1 MKILATTP
9 KTHDFCIFSVQN
21 HTYGVKISKN
31 KIFLPPRCCH
41 VANKMYLCTQ
51 IDKMSNTRADLIE
64 AARQLFASKG
74 FDNTTMN
81 EIAELSGKGRRT
93 LYTYFKSKSD
103 VFMAVVD
110 QETSRIIDHIE
121 EIMGLEISADEK
133 LKRYILCRLEQVKET
148 VVRNGSLKAAF
159 FRDVLKLEH
168 ARRRLDVRELTI
180 LRSIL
185 QQGLDEGTFDIDN
198 ASVVA
203 VTIHYALRGLDLPN
217 IRGQFTALG
226 VPTNRLRQSIFN
238 MIFYGILSQPV
249 VGHGHRPLAEE

>member
-1 MKILATTP
+1 
-9 KTHDFCIFSVQN
+9 
-21 HTYGVKISKN
+21 
-31 KIFLPPRCCH
+31 
-41 VANKMYLCTQ
+41 
-51 IDKMSNTRADLIE
+51 MSNTRAELIE
-64 AARQLFASKG
+64 AARQLFASQG

-93 LYTYFKSKSD
+93 LYTYFKSKAD

-110 QETSRIIDHIE
+110 QETNRIIEHIE
-121 EIMGLEISADEK
+121 EILNLQISADEK

-159 FRDVLKLEH
+159 FRDVIKLEH

-185 QQGLDEGTFDIDN
+185 QQGIDEGTFDIEN

-226 VPTNRLRQSIFN
+226 VPTNRLRQSVFN
-238 MIFYGILSQPV
+238 MIFYGIIRQPV
-249 VGHGHRPLAEE
+249 MNHRNYVAEQG

>member
-1 MKILATTP
+1 
-9 KTHDFCIFSVQN
+9 
-21 HTYGVKISKN
+21 
-31 KIFLPPRCCH
+31 
-41 VANKMYLCTQ
+41 
-51 IDKMSNTRADLIE
+51 MSNTRADLIE

-74 FDNTTMN
+74 FDSTTMN

-110 QETSRIIDHIE
+110 QETSFIIDHIE
-121 EIMGLEISADEK
+121 DILNLQISADEK
-133 LKRYILCRLEQVKET
+133 LKRYILCRLETVKET

-159 FRDVLKLEH
+159 FRDVIKLEH

-185 QQGLDEGTFDIDN
+185 QQGIDEGTFDIDN

-226 VPTNRLRQSIFN
+226 VPTNRLRQSVFN
-238 MIFYGILSQPV
+238 MIFYGIMAQPV
-249 VGHGHRPLAEE
+249 LSHRNHTAPEER